1 MHASAAPK
9 AAVNFH
15 SVPKNP
21 MLSFFRRLSN
31 SKIGTWVVAAI
42 GLAILVGFAVADL
55 SNFGTGNIG
64 FGTSSGA
71 LAKVGDQTVDERE
84 MSDAMQRRLQAA
96 RQQQPTADYATI
108 IGDFSPVLE
117 ALLEDKALIAFADKY
132 GFPLS
137 KRLIDAEIAQIPA
150 AKGFNGQFSEQAY
163 ATFLQQ
169 QRLSDGQVRQLLA
182 GGLAQRLLLTPVVT
196 NARIPLGMA
205 TPYASMLLE
214 ARQGEGAIVP
224 AEAFKAGLKPT
235 DAQLQQFYNANRATR
250 YMVPEQRT
258 LRIARIGPEQVA
270 GAAASDQE
278 IAAYYNQHKAE
289 YAPSDTRSL
298 SQVVVQDQAAANA
311 IAQRAKGGA
320 ALAAAAAPAGANAAV
335 TALKDQTRAAY
346 AGVAGDKAAA
356 AVFAAPQGA
365 VVGPVQSQF
374 GWVVVKVD
382 GVKAG
387 GGKTLEQA
395 RAEIAAKLN
404 TEKRKGGV
412 EDLVDKVQTAL
423 DDGSNFE
430 EAAAAAKLPVTTTPM
445 LTAAGTSRADAS
457 FKLPPELAPVAK
469 TGFEIAANDPPE
481 IVALPGDAGYAV
493 VSPGQVTPASP
504 ATLASIRDQVA
515 SDWINDQAMQ
525 RARAAATQI
534 AARAMGN
541 VSLAEA
547 IKAVAANLPAPR
559 PIAARR
565 IQMTDQQGNTPP
577 ALKILFSTGAG
588 SSRMAPNPQ
597 GGGFFV
603 VKVDKVIPGNA
614 MAQPGLI
621 SQVTGQL
628 GQAAAQDYAQEFLA
642 DLKRDMKAKRNES
655 AIQAFRA
662 RLLSNGS

>member
-1 MHASAAPK
+1 
-9 AAVNFH
+9 
-15 SVPKNP
+15 

-31 SKIGTWVVAAI
+31 SKIGTWIVAAI
-42 GLAILVGFAVADL
+42 GLAILAGFAVADL

-64 FGTSSGA
+64 FGTSSGT

-96 RQQQPTADYATI
+96 REQQPTADYATI
-108 IGDFSPVLE
+108 IGDFNPVLE
-117 ALLEDKALIAFADKY
+117 ALLEDKALLAFADKY

-137 KRLIDAEIAQIPA
+137 KRLVDAEIAAIPA

-163 ATFLQQ
+163 AAFLAQ
-169 QRLSDGQVRQLLA
+169 QRLSDAQVRQLLA

-196 NARIPLGMA
+196 NARVPLGMA

-235 DAQLQQFYNANRATR
+235 DAQLQQYYNSNRTSR

-258 LRIARIGPEQVA
+258 LRIARIGAEQVA
-270 GAAASDQE
+270 GTAASDQE
-278 IAAYYNQHKAE
+278 VAAYYNQHRDQ
-289 YAPSDTRSL
+289 YAASDTRSL
-298 SQVVVQDQAAANA
+298 SQVVVQDQATANG
-311 IAQRAKGGA
+311 IAQRAKNGA
-320 ALAAAAAPAGANAAV
+320 ALAAAAAAAGPNAAV
-335 TALKDQTRAAY
+335 TTLKDQTRAAY
-346 AGVAGDKAAA
+346 TGVAGDKAAA
-356 AVFAAPQGA
+356 AVFAAAQGA
-365 VVGPVQSQF
+365 VVGPVRSQF

-382 GVKAG
+382 GVNAG

-395 RAEIAAKLN
+395 KAEIAAKLN
-404 TEKRKGGV
+404 AEKRKGGV

-423 DDGSNFE
+423 DDGSNFQ
-430 EAAAAAKLPVTTTPM
+430 EAVAAAKLPVMTTPVI
-445 LTAAGTSRADAS
+445 LANGTSRTDPA
-457 FKLPPELAPVAK
+457 FKLPPELAPALK
-469 TGFEIAANDPPE
+469 TGFEIASNDPPE
-481 IVALPGDAGYAV
+481 IVTLPGDAGYAV
-493 VSPGQVTPASP
+493 VSPGSVTPASP
-504 ATLASIRDQVA
+504 APLASIRDRVA
-515 SDWINDQAMQ
+515 SDWITEQAMQ
-525 RARAAATQI
+525 RARTVATQI
-534 AARAMGN
+534 AAKATGN
-541 VSLAEA
+541 VSLADA
-547 IKAVAANLPAPR
+547 IKAVGVSLPGPR

-565 IQMTDQQGNTPP
+565 IQITDQQGNTPP

-603 VKVDKVIPGNA
+603 VKVDKIIPGNA
-614 MAQPGLI
+614 IAQPALI

-628 GQAAAQDYAQEFLA
+628 SQATSQDYAQEFLA